1 MTTAQDVLLSVLMK
15 AGLDYLNPTVSSTDP
30 QVAEIV
36 DLINETGK
44 DLALRGEWQAMLASS
59 PVGPLPADFGKP
71 AIVVTGAGVH
81 ARRVTDPGHWSFLAA
96 ATHSHPYYR
105 ISNGAVEV
113 VPAGPATL
121 SYWSSHWSD
130 AGESVSADGD
140 AIYLPLVPMISGALY
155 RWLRKKGMP
164 FDDQM
169 AQHEAEVA
177 AAQKADRG
185 L

>member
-1 MTTAQDVLLSVLMK
+1 MTTAQDILVPVLTK
-15 AGLDYLNPTVSSTDP
+15 AGLDYLNPTISSTDP

-44 DLALRGEWQAMLASS
+44 DLALRGEWQRMLASA
-59 PVGPLPADFGKP
+59 PVGALPADFGKP
-71 AIVVTGAGVH
+71 AIVVTSTGQ
-81 ARRVTDPGHWSFLAA
+81 ARRITDPGHWAFLTAFPPA
-96 ATHSHPYYR
+96 QPYYR
-105 ISNGAVEV
+105 IAEGSVQV
-113 VPAGPATL
+113 VPAGSATL
-121 SYWSSHWSD
+121 SYWSSYWTD
-130 AGESVSADGD
+130 AGQSVTADGD
-140 AIYLPLVPMISGALY
+140 EVYLPLVPMISGALY

>member
-1 MTTAQDVLLSVLMK
+1 MTTAQDVLQSVLTK
-15 AGLDYLNPTVSSTDP
+15 AGLDYISPSIANGGE
-30 QVAEIV
+30 QVQEIV

-44 DLALRGEWQAMLASS
+44 DLALRGEWRLMLASV
-59 PVGPLPADFGKP
+59 PVGALPADFGKP
-71 AIVVTGAGVH
+71 AIVMTATGAP
-81 ARRVTDPGHWSFLAA
+81 ARRITDPGHWAFLAA
-96 ATHSHPYYR
+96 NPPEHPYYR
-105 ISNGAVEV
+105 IAGGAVEIAPV
-113 VPAGPATL
+113 VAATL
-121 SYWSSHWSD
+121 SYWSSHWTD
-130 AGESVSADGD
+130 AGEAVTSDGD
-140 AIYLPLVPMISGALY
+140 EIYIPMVPMVSGAFY